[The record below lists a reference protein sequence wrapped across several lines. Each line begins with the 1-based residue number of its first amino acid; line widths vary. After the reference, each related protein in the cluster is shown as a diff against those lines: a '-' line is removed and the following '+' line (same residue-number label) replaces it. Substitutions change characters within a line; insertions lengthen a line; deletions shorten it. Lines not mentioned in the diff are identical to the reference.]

1 MGTDEWVPDSQ
12 DHQKNTSRKIIDLDQ
27 GVAAADD
34 SLAAWT
40 QRYLDLAVQGVR
52 SDEVTGKITR
62 HLNRFTGWLTEGLG
76 HDRVSAVTPREVAA
90 WRDHLA
96 AEGNIGRRPGDSAG
110 IGRRDDTAMAP
121 ATVNNHLAH
130 LSALFSW
137 ITVHAPPGLLRH
149 GDPTKKVEPL
159 PLPAPQVRALAGPQV
174 RTVKNVLDRIEG
186 FHQLTGRRHRSGD
199 TAPAV
204 HRHARP
210 LRDRA
215 IVHLML
221 GTGLRRA
228 EVVDLDLGQL
238 DPAHPDELRRVKKA
252 KLNGVRGKGR
262 TSRNVFLGR
271 DARHA
276 IADYLQSERPGDV
289 DEQTQALFLAASSIG
304 ARRPGGRLS
313 PRSIN
318 TIVGEIG
325 RIHDAETTD
334 RQRHLGT
341 LRPHDLRHT
350 FGYRLSE
357 SSGHNRAELERRLGH
372 ANDRYLRL
380 YTNPPD
386 DIAAAYVEDL

>member
-1 MGTDEWVPDSQ
+1 MSATSPVPGGQ
-12 DHQKNTSRKIIDLDQ
+12 DLRKFTSRKVTVPDRGPDN
-27 GVAAADD
+27 ADD
-34 SLAAWT
+34 SLKSWT
-40 QRYLDLAVQGVR
+40 QRYLDLAVRGVR

-62 HLNRFTGWLTEGLG
+62 HLDRFTAWLTDGLG

-96 AEGNIGRRPGDSAG
+96 AHGNAD
-110 IGRRDDTAMAP
+110 RDGAAAAMAP

-137 ITVHAPPGLLRH
+137 ITVHAPAGLLRH
-149 GDPTKKVEPL
+149 GDPTKKVDPL
-159 PLPAPQVRALAGPQV
+159 RLPAPQVRALSGAQV

-186 FHQLTGRRHRSGD
+186 FHELDGRRHRGGL
-199 TAPAV
+199 TARAV
-204 HRHARP
+204 HRHSRP
-210 LRDRA
+210 LRDGA
-215 IVHLML
+215 IVHLIL

-228 EVVDLDLGQL
+228 EVTGLDLAQL
-238 DPAHPDELRRVKKA
+238 EPAAPEELRRVKKA
-252 KLNGVRGKGR
+252 RLNGVRGKGR
-262 TSRNVFLGR
+262 TSRTVFLGR
-271 DARHA
+271 DSRHA
-276 IADYLQSERPGDV
+276 IADYLEFERPGDAG
-289 DEQTQALFLAASSIG
+289 DESDALFLAASSIS

-313 PRSIN
+313 PRSVN

-325 RIHDAETTD
+325 RLHDAETAD
-334 RQRHLGT
+334 RERRLGV

-357 SSGHNRAELERRLGH
+357 ASGHNRAELERRLGH

-386 DIAAAYVEDL
+386 DIAASYVEDL